1 MSFLSKILFLSV
13 AFVSP
18 GIAVLAQETN
28 HKWAVVEF
36 SANFMREAPDYA
48 AELGDQALMGTVVEI
63 LDKSGY
69 WVKIKSPEPY
79 TAWVNEMGLV
89 PMDEKGLMDY
99 LEAPKYICTASLTHV
114 YEEPST
120 DSRIVSDFVLGD
132 IVRISYSAK
141 THSYGR
147 YSGYEEGRAVLKNIS

>member
-18 GIAVLAQETN
+18 GIAVLSQETN

-36 SANFMREAPDYA
+36 SANFMREAPDYT

-69 WVKIKSPEPY
+69 WVKIKRPEPY

-89 PMDEKGLMDY
+89 PMVYWVAALSLPSPE
-99 LEAPKYICTASLTHV
+99 ISTFTASASCCFWMCA
-114 YEEPST
+114 P
-120 DSRIVSDFVLGD
+120 I
-132 IVRISYSAK
+132 
-141 THSYGR
+141 
-147 YSGYEEGRAVLKNIS
+147 

>member
-69 WVKIKSPEPY
+69 WVKI
-79 TAWVNEMGLV
+79 
-89 PMDEKGLMDY
+89 
-99 LEAPKYICTASLTHV
+99 H
-114 YEEPST
+114 
-120 DSRIVSDFVLGD
+120 SRTCRPRPRPRNS
-132 IVRISYSAK
+132 
-141 THSYGR
+141 GR
-147 YSGYEEGRAVLKNIS
+147 R

>member
-18 GIAVLAQETN
+18 GIAVLALETN

-69 WVKIKSPEPY
+69 WVK
-79 TAWVNEMGLV
+79 NE
-89 PMDEKGLMDY
+89 
-99 LEAPKYICTASLTHV
+99 
-114 YEEPST
+114 
-120 DSRIVSDFVLGD
+120 SRTLHRLGQRD
-132 IVRISYSAK
+132 GAGADGRER
-141 THSYGR
+141 SYG
-147 YSGYEEGRAVLKNIS
+147 LP